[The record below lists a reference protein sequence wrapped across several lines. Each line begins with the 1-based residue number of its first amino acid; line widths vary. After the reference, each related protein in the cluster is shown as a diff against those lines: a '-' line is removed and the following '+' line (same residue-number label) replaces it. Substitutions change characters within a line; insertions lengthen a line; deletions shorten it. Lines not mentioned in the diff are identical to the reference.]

1 MNRTTIVVAA
11 VAILASAG
19 CSKKELIAQKDA
31 QIADL
36 QGDVAA
42 LQAEVDQQKRMNEDL
57 NRQLATA
64 QEEKQVLMVE
74 KENLTQIT
82 LDGAATFPTAS
93 AELSADGKSIIDQIW
108 GVVSQ
113 YPDRVVLIEGY
124 ADNRPIAPSY
134 RWKYSS
140 NWELSSARAHAV
152 LHYIVNQH
160 DADASRLAAVGFGDN
175 DPVADN
181 GTPEGW
187 AQNRRVVITI
197 GGAKAMRDVISRRNL
212 ESPSQENVGGR

>member
-1 MNRTTIVVAA
+1 M
-11 VAILASAG
+11 
-19 CSKKELIAQKDA
+19 
-31 QIADL
+31 
-36 QGDVAA
+36 
-42 LQAEVDQQKRMNEDL
+42 
-57 NRQLATA
+57 
-64 QEEKQVLMVE
+64 
-74 KENLTQIT
+74 
-82 LDGAATFPTAS
+82 
-93 AELSADGKSIIDQIW
+93 
-108 GVVSQ
+108 VSQ